1 MSRDTALI
9 NAYKEGKDLYA
20 IIATKVYNNT
30 YWDNMEHHEDGSPNP
45 DGKKRRKK
53 CKTLLLAITY
63 GMGMSTIAEMLGCTY
78 DEAKKLVDDF
88 YAGFPT
94 IKQWMDK
101 LQQKC
106 RETGYVEDLWGR
118 RRRLP
123 DIQKPKF
130 EVIDKSTGN
139 KKAFNPLIGSTGITL
154 VSNSAKVKK
163 YTDLFAEVKNKNDAE
178 RIKKMAEAEGLLIQ
192 EWTGSI
198 AKAERQCVNA
208 SIQGSAATLTKMA
221 MIKIHND
228 PILKKLGFK
237 LAIAVH
243 DELIG
248 ECPKE
253 NAEEAAD
260 RLCKLM
266 IEAAAKDI
274 EAPFKCDPTIT
285 INWYEDE
292 LTTDILRE
300 IEALE
305 ETEGVDS
312 ATAER
317 RVLEEHSE
325 LTAERFAELLE
336 SYCSY
341 KINEIK

>member
-63 GMGMSTIAEMLGCTY
+63 GMGMSTIAEMLNCTY

-130 EVIDKSTGN
+130 EVIDNSM
-139 KKAFNPLIGSTGITL
+139 GS
-154 VSNSAKVKK
+154 
-163 YTDLFAEVKNKNDAE
+163 
-178 RIKKMAEAEGLLIQ
+178 
-192 EWTGSI
+192 
-198 AKAERQCVNA
+198 
-208 SIQGSAATLTKMA
+208 
-221 MIKIHND
+221 
-228 PILKKLGFK
+228 
-237 LAIAVH
+237 
-243 DELIG
+243 
-248 ECPKE
+248 
-253 NAEEAAD
+253 
-260 RLCKLM
+260 
-266 IEAAAKDI
+266 
-274 EAPFKCDPTIT
+274 
-285 INWYEDE
+285 
-292 LTTDILRE
+292 
-300 IEALE
+300 
-305 ETEGVDS
+305 
-312 ATAER
+312 
-317 RVLEEHSE
+317 
-325 LTAERFAELLE
+325 
-336 SYCSY
+336 
-341 KINEIK
+341 

>member
-63 GMGMSTIAEMLGCTY
+63 GMGMSTIAEMLNCTY

-106 RETGYVEDLWGR
+106 RDTGYVEDLWGR

-130 EVIDKSTGN
+130 EVIDKSIGS

-154 VSNSAKVKK
+154 ASNSAKVKK
-163 YTDLFAEVKNKNDAE
+163 YTDLFAEVKSKSDAE

-228 PILKKLGFK
+228 PTLKKLGFK

-274 EAPFKCDPTIT
+274 EAPFKCDPAIEESWA
-285 INWYEDE
+285 IEDYKNGMRGDYFDLVHDE
-292 LTTDILRE
+292 KLTSD
-300 IEALE
+300 EALQ
-305 ETEGVDS
+305 
-312 ATAER
+312 R
-317 RVLEEHSE
+317 IREEHSE
-325 LTAERFAELLE
+325 ASDELF
-336 SYCSY
+336 
-341 KINEIK
+341 NEIFADIVA